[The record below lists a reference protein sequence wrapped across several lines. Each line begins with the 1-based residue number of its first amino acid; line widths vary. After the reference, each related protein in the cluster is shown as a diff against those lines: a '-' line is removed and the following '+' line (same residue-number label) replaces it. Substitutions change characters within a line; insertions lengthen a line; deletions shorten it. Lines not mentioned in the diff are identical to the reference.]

1 MKLFDMFDTA
11 DININ
16 DPGLKGYIS
25 LEPRLLIKS
34 HGRIRARFAKAKM
47 NIIERFI
54 THLGVPGHRGKK
66 HRIMTSRSS
75 GKYNKNAKI
84 MINALKE
91 IERKTG
97 KNPIQIL
104 IKAVEN
110 SAPRDGVTVIE
121 YGGAR
126 YPQAVDLSPARRVD
140 LAVRLLVH
148 GAYDKAFNKKATITQ
163 GLVSE
168 IIAASQNLS
177 ESLAV
182 QKRNESEKQADSAR

>member
-1 MKLFDMFDTA
+1 MKLFDLFNTD
-11 DININ
+11 DVKIE
-16 DPGLKGYIS
+16 DPGLKSYIS

-34 HGRIRARFAKAKM
+34 HGRMRTRFSKAKM
-47 NIIERFI
+47 NIVERFI

-66 HRIMTSRSS
+66 HRIMTARSS

-84 MINALKE
+84 MIEALKE
-91 IERKTG
+91 IEKKTG
-97 KNPIQIL
+97 KNPVQVL

-126 YPQAVDLSPARRVD
+126 YPQAVDLSPMRRVD
-140 LAVRLLVH
+140 LAIRLLVH
-148 GAYDKAFNKKATITQ
+148 GAYDRAFGKKTTIMQ
-163 GLVSE
+163 GMVSE
-168 IIAASQNLS
+168 IIAASQNLA

-182 QKRNESEKQADSAR
+182 QKKNESEKQADGAR

>member
-1 MKLFDMFDTA
+1 MKLFDMSDTSEIKV
-11 DININ
+11 D

-25 LEPRLLIKS
+25 IEPRLLAKS
-34 HGRIRARFAKAKM
+34 HGRMRARFSKSKM
-47 NIIERFI
+47 NVVERFI
-54 THLGVPGHRGKK
+54 THLGIPGHRGKK
-66 HRIMTSRSS
+66 HKVMTSHAS

-84 MINALKE
+84 MIETMKE

-97 KNPIQIL
+97 KNPVQVI
-104 IKAVEN
+104 IKAIEH

-126 YPQAVDLSPARRVD
+126 YPQAVDLSPSRRVD
-140 LAVRLLVH
+140 LAIRLLIH
-148 GAYDKAFNKKATITQ
+148 GAYDKAFNKKANIIQ

-168 IIAASQNLS
+168 IVAASQNLP

-182 QKRNESEKQADSAR
+182 QKKNESEKQADSAR